1 MAGEADSTRITIGQ
15 LSRLTQLSVRMLR
28 YYDEHDVL
36 APVAID
42 EQTGYR
48 WYALSQVRDAV
59 RVRTLRDLG
68 FGVGAISGLLSS
80 DADTFQRA
88 LRAHRRSVEE
98 DASRANQRLTTI
110 DGLLAHFREAPMT
123 LDIARTTHPAL
134 QAVTLRRRIPSYG
147 DEGVLWD
154 ELMRALPPAVMAHI
168 SGPALAIFHD
178 PEYRESDVDVEI
190 GLPVTGAVEVSEPV
204 VVTQIPA
211 LDVVVVTVNGSYDGI
226 SKAMSA
232 VATWMDTHGVTVAG
246 PMYNRYLV
254 SPAQTENPDEW
265 VTEVCV
271 PVANT

>member
-1 MAGEADSTRITIGQ
+1 MGGGNPHATGRSPFVQLQGQGGSTVALAHTNLGALFQ
-15 LSRLTQLSVRMLR
+15 TQLGCRGAV
-28 YYDEHDVL
+28 
-36 APVAID
+36 
-42 EQTGYR
+42 
-48 WYALSQVRDAV
+48 DA
-59 RVRTLRDLG
+59 G
-68 FGVGAISGLLSS
+68 HG
-80 DADTFQRA
+80 
-88 LRAHRRSVEE
+88 
-98 DASRANQRLTTI
+98 
-110 DGLLAHFREAPMT
+110 
-123 LDIARTTHPAL
+123 
-134 QAVTLRRRIPSYG
+134 
-147 DEGVLWD
+147 
-154 ELMRALPPAVMAHI
+154 
-168 SGPALAIFHD
+168 
-178 PEYRESDVDVEI
+178 